1 MSKWFPLL
9 LSIALLAS
17 TSRVHSADAKTELQD
32 LVGRVNSKIE
42 LGKHA
47 EQDFGDELKEFDKL
61 LAEHKGE
68 KTEEVAKILAMKA
81 MLYTEV
87 FDNDEKAME
96 LLKEVKTEFP
106 GTVPGQEA
114 DEIIAALTKQ
124 QEAKKIER
132 SLAAGSVFPV
142 FDEKDLDGKPLSLAK
157 YKGKIVLIDFWA
169 TWCPP
174 CLQELPNVRRIYA
187 KYHDKGFEIIGI
199 SLDEDKDTLAGFIKE
214 KEMTW
219 PQYYDGKQWQNK
231 MALKYGVTQIP
242 STYLLGKDGKI
253 IAKQLRGE
261 ELDSAV
267 AKALNAN

>member
-1 MSKWFPLL
+1 M
-9 LSIALLAS
+9 
-17 TSRVHSADAKTELQD
+17 H
-32 LVGRVNSKIE
+32 
-42 LGKHA
+42 
-47 EQDFGDELKEFDKL
+47 KL
-61 LAEHKGE
+61 FLFA
-68 KTEEVAKILAMKA
+68 VLISLAMVLPA
-81 MLYTEV
+81 CGDGPAPL
-87 FDNDEKAME
+87 D
-96 LLKEVKTEFP
+96 LKFTSVD
-106 GTVPGQEA
+106 GQS
-114 DEIIAALTKQ
+114 I
-124 QEAKKIER
+124 
-132 SLAAGSVFPV
+132 
-142 FDEKDLDGKPLSLAK
+142 DLSKMRGKV
-157 YKGKIVLIDFWA
+157 VLVDFWA

-174 CLQELPNVRRIYA
+174 CRGEVPNVVAAYQ